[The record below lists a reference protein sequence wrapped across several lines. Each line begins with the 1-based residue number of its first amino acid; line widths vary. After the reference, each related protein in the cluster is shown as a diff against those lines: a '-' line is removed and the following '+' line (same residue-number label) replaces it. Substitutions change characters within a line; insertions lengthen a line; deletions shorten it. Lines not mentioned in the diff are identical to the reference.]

1 MSEKRILVIDDEQ
14 NLCSVI
20 QACLEHLGGWRVL
33 ISPEASQ
40 GLILAETQVP
50 DAILLDVMMP
60 DMDGVTLF
68 GLLQKNAAT
77 REIPVIFLTAK
88 VQAMDLNEFADLGVA
103 GVIAKPFDPLGLAQQ
118 VAGILGWETLL

>member
-1 MSEKRILVIDDEQ
+1 MSEKRILVIDDEK

-20 QACLEHLGGWRVL
+20 QACLEHLGGWTVL
-33 ISPEASQ
+33 IAPEARQ
-40 GLILAETQVP
+40 GLLLAETRVP

-60 DMDGVTLF
+60 DMDGVALF
-68 GLLQKNAAT
+68 SLLQNNAAT
-77 REIPVIFLTAK
+77 RGIPVIFLTAK

-118 VAGILGWETLL
+118 VADILGWKPSL